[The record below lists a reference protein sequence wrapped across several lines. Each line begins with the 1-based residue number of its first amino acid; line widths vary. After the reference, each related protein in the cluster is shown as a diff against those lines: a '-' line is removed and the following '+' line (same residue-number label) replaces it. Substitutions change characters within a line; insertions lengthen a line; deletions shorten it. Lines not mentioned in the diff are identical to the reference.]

1 MQRMKNFGMNTK
13 TIFIFLMCLPEKGG
27 ISKDIFTYND
37 YNDDD
42 DDNDNNSP
50 KRGIVK
56 IQW

>member
-1 MQRMKNFGMNTK
+1 MNTK

-27 ISKDIFTYND
+27 ISKDIFTYDD

-56 IQW
+56 IQ